1 MFLSQLHKRPGTT
14 QQPLPT
20 SWSPVPTTSQNNNR
34 DMRLFIG
41 GTTRFLRRLIRSLS
55 LVSSMR
61 RPNSR
66 PSLVP
71 QYDVT
76 VFIVLDDYGKNGK
89 VYRETDEARADLH
102 TVVTDII
109 EGQCDNPSRVVAFNT
124 SEGWSR
130 DVTDDVAREILE
142 GSRRAAEPLE
152 GIARTFVELA
162 TGERV

>member
-1 MFLSQLHKRPGTT
+1 
-14 QQPLPT
+14 
-20 SWSPVPTTSQNNNR
+20 
-34 DMRLFIG
+34 
-41 GTTRFLRRLIRSLS
+41 
-55 LVSSMR
+55 MR
-61 RPNSR
+61 RPNFR

-76 VFIVLDDYGKNGK
+76 VFVVLDDYGKNGK

-109 EGQCDNPSRVVAFNT
+109 EGQYDNPSRVVAFNT

-130 DVTDDVAREILE
+130 DVTEDVAREILE
-142 GSRRAAEPLE
+142 RSRCAAEPLE
-152 GIARTFVELA
+152 GIARAFVESA